1 MMMKKRRKLMQKPK
15 VTAVGRLL
23 KPKGNEP
30 QIHHVIAINADGE
43 VRTVIKAKL

>member
-1 MMMKKRRKLMQKPK
+1 MNSPT

-30 QIHHVIAINADGE
+30 RIHRIIKVKPDG
-43 VRTVIKAKL
+43 TVKTVVSRPI

>member
-1 MMMKKRRKLMQKPK
+1 MTKPE

-30 QIHHVIAINADGE
+30 RIYKVIAIKPDGSSK
-43 VRTVIKAKL
+43 TVIDEPA